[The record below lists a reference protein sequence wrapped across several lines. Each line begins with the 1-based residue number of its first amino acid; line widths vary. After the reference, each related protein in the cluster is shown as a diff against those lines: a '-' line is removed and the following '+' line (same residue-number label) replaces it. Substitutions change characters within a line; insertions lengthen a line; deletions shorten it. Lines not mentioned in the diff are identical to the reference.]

1 MYNIYAKPVYV
12 LFNLLFRK
20 VLVEDVDLAC

>member
-1 MYNIYAKPVYV
+1 MYNVYAKLMYV
-12 LFNLLFRK
+12 LFNLLFCK